1 MILGDKM
8 SILKSVLEEELER
21 NLRNQ
26 KIYKEMLSN
35 LPKGSIY
42 ISNRNGKK
50 YIYRKNRIGK
60 KIVNEYICALSDT
73 KKAEEEIQKSEDYS
87 RITKNIELA
96 KKEELRL
103 RKALKAYE

>member
-1 MILGDKM
+1 M

-21 NLRNQ
+21 ILRNQ

-50 YIYRKNRIGK
+50 YIYRKNRIGE
-60 KIVNEYICALSDT
+60 KIVNKYICALSNT
-73 KKAEEEIQKSEDYS
+73 KKAEEEIQKSEEYS
-87 RITKNIELA
+87 RISKNSELA
-96 KKEELRL
+96 KKEEIRL

>member
-1 MILGDKM
+1 MLGDKM

-21 NLRNQ
+21 ILRNQ

-50 YIYRKNRIGK
+50 YIYRKNRIGE
-60 KIVNEYICALSDT
+60 KIVNEYLCALSNT
-73 KKAEEEIQKSEDYS
+73 KKAEEEIQKSEEYS
-87 RITKNIELA
+87 RISKNSELA
-96 KKEELRL
+96 KKEEIRL